1 MVNEGWSVVK
11 WIKIPRE
18 RVCTCVCEGWCGYP
32 EEREGDLR
40 WGRSGRSRAL
50 CKVAP
55 GGTRRCT
62 GPSSRCWCTG
72 PSSRCCSFGP
82 SHKMAAAPL
91 GPSVRDRGAG
101 GRCSR
106 PRRRRQPRTQGQGGQ
121 ARGEGKTDCRKLEDR
136 KEERVSAGRPRTLK
150 SSRRRVKPGSWTL
163 RGWEVRRQ
171 RRPVQWGRA
180 PPPHRGGDGGA
191 RAAGKSGGRR
201 AGARERAHA
210 GPGRSLP
217 RRPGF
222 PSSAA
227 VASAP
232 DAVPLERAARG
243 PASCPLGSRAG
254 CRSCLLLVPGPP

>member
-1 MVNEGWSVVK
+1 MDTQRTGKETSGGEGQGGQGLSV
-11 WIKIPRE
+11 
-18 RVCTCVCEGWCGYP
+18 
-32 EEREGDLR
+32 R
-40 WGRSGRSRAL
+40 WPQGEQGGAQVHRAAAGAQ
-50 CKVAP
+50 VHRAAA
-55 GGTRRCT
+55 G
-62 GPSSRCWCTG
+62 
-72 PSSRCCSFGP
+72 SFGP

-121 ARGEGKTDCRKLEDR
+121 AREGKTDCRKLEDR

-150 SSRRRVKPGSWTL
+150 SSRRRVKPG
-163 RGWEVRRQ
+163 RGLSGG
-171 RRPVQWGRA
+171 GRSGGSA

-232 DAVPLERAARG
+232 DAVPQERAARG

>member
-1 MVNEGWSVVK
+1 MDTQRTGKETSGGEGQGGQGLSV
-11 WIKIPRE
+11 
-18 RVCTCVCEGWCGYP
+18 
-32 EEREGDLR
+32 R
-40 WGRSGRSRAL
+40 WPQGEQGGAQVHRAAAGAQ
-50 CKVAP
+50 VHRAAA
-55 GGTRRCT
+55 G
-62 GPSSRCWCTG
+62 
-72 PSSRCCSFGP
+72 SFGP

-121 ARGEGKTDCRKLEDR
+121 ARGERKTDCRKLEDR

-232 DAVPLERAARG
+232 DAVPQERAARG